1 MQGHN
6 LGEGSGRCGR
16 PGGKVKR
23 EEKMS
28 NEINILNKEIIFFAQ
43 QILN

>member
-1 MQGHN
+1 MQGRN
-6 LGEGSGRCGR
+6 LGQGSGRCGR

-28 NEINILNKEIIFFAQ
+28 NEINMLNKEMIFAQ